1 MDQLSGTPRA
11 RLTVTTGPDGSGLR
25 VGLDG
30 ELDIASLPDVA
41 APLDALLAREPQPVH
56 LDLAGL
62 QFLDSS
68 GVTVLI
74 RIANHF
80 APVTAGN
87 ATPVVARVVQVLG
100 LADRFGLGGR

>member
-1 MDQLSGTPRA
+1 MDRLTEAPRA
-11 RLTVTTGPDGSGLR
+11 RLTVTADPDRGALVVALG
-25 VGLDG
+25 G
-30 ELDIASLPDVA
+30 ELDIASLSDVT
-41 APLDALLAREPQPVH
+41 PQLDALLAREPQPVH

-62 QFLDSS
+62 QFMDSS

-100 LADRFGLGGR
+100 LADRFGLGGA